1 MKTKQNKTLTILS
14 GSRVVDIPVVVTTIN
29 YLLAPCVWGGKSIP
43 SLHLVYSIWNQI
55 SHFFKNIIPCWV
67 PLIAG
72 LCYLTLDRKEER
84 IEGREIPEFIFFFVH
99 DNLQTV
105 TILLKW
111 PANTYPTSPG
121 PSIYLPFEKFPES
134 KYHTVIETICS
145 WQNHASARAR

>member
-1 MKTKQNKTLTILS
+1 MGATYSWSLLLCGFFLPPFIPPFPIL
-14 GSRVVDIPVVVTTIN
+14 P
-29 YLLAPCVWGGKSIP
+29 
-43 SLHLVYSIWNQI
+43 
-55 SHFFKNIIPCWV
+55 
-67 PLIAG
+67 
-72 LCYLTLDRKEER
+72 LTLDRKEER

-145 WQNHASARAR
+145 WQNHASARAWGKSQSAAADSRKQPHTAHLGLKWKNILIFLWFFKETKISELSLQPHA